1 MGPSLFQIVSKW
13 CPTPFCL
20 IHCIRVLLIFRI
32 ASTTFPPSSLP
43 CTCCNRRCA
52 LFFSSWLYQW
62 TPPPTKTAPI
72 AMRRPRPMAGRRTWT
87 CHDVGED
94 EAGPVPTTRHVAA
107 PRMTTSDTIGRIT
120 ATSRHCHGAT
130 TDNDDEDLRQTKL
143 VVVCC
148 VHLFAVWCSGHCRN
162 LKQRC

>member
-1 MGPSLFQIVSKW
+1 MLTIGAFPLPNRVKMVPHAMLFNPLYQGAASLSNRLHHISF
-13 CPTPFCL
+13 T
-20 IHCIRVLLIFRI
+20 
-32 ASTTFPPSSLP
+32 PSSLP

-130 TDNDDEDLRQTKL
+130 TDNDDEDLRQAKL

-148 VHLFAVWCSGHCRN
+148 VFLFAVWCSGHC
-162 LKQRC
+162 